1 MRISFEDIS
10 HPELTL
16 QHPSFEPLVNS
27 RQYVF
32 VEYFFRNNRSV
43 NFLLFFITSAEGNAS
58 IKSILA
64 SYN

>member
-27 RQYVF
+27 RQYV

-43 NFLLFFITSAEGNAS
+43 NFLLFFITSAEGNSS
-58 IKSILA
+58 IKSMLA